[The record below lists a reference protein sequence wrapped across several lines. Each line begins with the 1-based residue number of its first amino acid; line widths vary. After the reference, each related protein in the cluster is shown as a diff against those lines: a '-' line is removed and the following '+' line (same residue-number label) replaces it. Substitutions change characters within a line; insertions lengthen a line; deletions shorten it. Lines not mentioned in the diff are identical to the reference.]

1 MLSEMMSKFLDF
13 AIECRKE
20 NLKTTRRYLSNEPQM
35 KVHDFWLWNG
45 KVGGTVAVAPTEFCS
60 LELVEEL
67 GSRYI
72 AHRVPSGIRLG
83 VMSPVTLYCPFR
95 PLAPVSP
102 PLVEI
107 ECCRDD
113 PEFLRTTHRR
123 EHIPKFPTCWC
134 FHGFSQLYRLAILPP
149 TLCPAI
155 CH

>member
-1 MLSEMMSKFLDF
+1 
-13 AIECRKE
+13 
-20 NLKTTRRYLSNEPQM
+20 M

-60 LELVEEL
+60 LELVEEP

-123 EHIPKFPTCWC
+123 EHIPNCPTCWC
-134 FHGFSQLYRLAILPP
+134 FHGFSQLYWLTILPP